1 MSEFPCV
8 VRWTV
13 QKVSGGWWERFTFIG
28 DIARPPIGDTV
39 AVLDRGMRQKSDPVT
54 VMVRRLPEGWGIAEV
69 VEYFEGNLSSDQLSA
84 FERVDGLG
92 VEPMQS
98 GRFWE
103 LIAVMGG
110 SASAASFR
118 RLGKAL
124 GELDEAEVIAFQK
137 ALDEV
142 LRSLDVPALVVTG
155 RFRGKDVRSDDATSS
170 LRCEVIVAGEEA
182 VRSALADPDAPARPS
197 GWGLRGE
204 PLRLV
209 AGEELARRRGVSGAW
224 IDTGYVSPDAL
235 AWRQGDRPPYTWAN
249 WLAEFRSSAKM
260 SVDSLGA
267 DVMDGWDDPYD
278 HYYWRTVRYVVETDG
293 IYTEYLELIPYPI
306 VVGQPDEVM
315 PRVTLGRDVIA
326 SAQAYIEQ
334 RVESLGGTLRASETR
349 GANPTPWNAGMFEIH
364 RRSRLTATA
373 YREKYLIDEKWIR

>member
-1 MSEFPCV
+1 MK
-8 VRWTV
+8 
-13 QKVSGGWWERFTFIG
+13 KVSGGWWERFTFIG

-39 AVLDRGMRQKSDPVT
+39 AVLDRGMRHKSDPVT
-54 VMVRRLPEGWGIAEV
+54 VMVRRLPEGWGLAEV
-69 VEYFEGNLSSDQLSA
+69 VEYFGGNLSSDQASA
-84 FERVDGLG
+84 FERVDGVA
-92 VEPMQS
+92 VEPMRP

-124 GELDEAEVIAFQK
+124 GELDEVEVIAFQK

-142 LRSLDVPALVVTG
+142 LRSLEIPALVVTS
-155 RFRGKDVRSDDATSS
+155 RFRGEHVRSDDATSS

-182 VRSALADPDAPARPS
+182 VRSALADPDAPARRS
-197 GWGLRGE
+197 ARGLRGE
-204 PLRLV
+204 PLLLV

-224 IDTGYVSPDAL
+224 IDTGYVSPEAL
-235 AWRQGDRPPYTWAN
+235 AWRQTVRPPYTWAN
-249 WLAEFRSSAKM
+249 WLAEFRSRAKQ
-260 SVDSLGA
+260 SVASLGEEI
-267 DVMDGWDDPYD
+267 MRGWDDPYD
-278 HYYWRTVRYVVETDG
+278 QYYWTAVRYVVETDG
-293 IYTEYLELIPYPI
+293 VPTEYLELVPYPI

-315 PRVTLGRDVIA
+315 SSVTLNQDRLA
-326 SAQAYIEQ
+326 SAEAYIGR
-334 RVESLGGTLRASETR
+334 RVESLGGALQASETC
-349 GANPTPWNAGMFEIH
+349 GANAAPWNAGMFEIH